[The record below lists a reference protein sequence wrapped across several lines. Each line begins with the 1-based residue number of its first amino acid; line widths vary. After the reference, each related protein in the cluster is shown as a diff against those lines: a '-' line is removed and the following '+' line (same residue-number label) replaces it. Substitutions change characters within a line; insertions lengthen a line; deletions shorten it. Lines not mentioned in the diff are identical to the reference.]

1 MPSLPRSEVID
12 LQSHS
17 AGQISPVN
25 HDGDSVTAE
34 CLADMFVHLQ
44 RNNLNVN
51 TMLMNPRT
59 YADLM
64 NTFGKRLPC
73 DEWNSGYDGSA
84 RY

>member
-1 MPSLPRSEVID
+1 MPSLPRSEVTD

-17 AGQISPVN
+17 AGQISP
-25 HDGDSVTAE
+25 E
-34 CLADMFVHLQ
+34 CLAGMFVHLQ

-64 NTFGKRLPC
+64 NTVGKRLPC